1 MSVVSDRILVS
12 RLIKV
17 INLVKR
23 KVVKMITLNT
33 ITLEPSHAM
42 ASSNTGNTMVF
53 RNTVGNYIS
62 RKAYLEMLVSS
73 QGVISHKYLSPNET
87 RWVMNNKKVGN

>member
-1 MSVVSDRILVS
+1 MSAVSDRILVS

-23 KVVKMITLNT
+23 KVVKMTTLNT
-33 ITLEPSHAM
+33 ITLEPNHVM

-87 RWVMNNKKVGN
+87 RWVMNNKKESN

>member
-1 MSVVSDRILVS
+1 MSAVSDRILVS

-23 KVVKMITLNT
+23 KVVKMTTLNT
-33 ITLEPSHAM
+33 ITLEPNHVM

-73 QGVISHKYLSPNET
+73 QGVISHKYLSPNES

>member
-23 KVVKMITLNT
+23 KVVKMTTLNT
-33 ITLEPSHAM
+33 ITLEPNHVM

-87 RWVMNNKKVGN
+87 RWVMSNKKVGN

>member
-23 KVVKMITLNT
+23 KVVKMTTLNT
-33 ITLEPSHAM
+33 ITLEPNHVM